1 MNWFEIATI
10 ALGVSFVFMIAWIWT
25 DYDTSVKIMK
35 AMTEELRKVQR
46 RFENH
51 EYKQNELSQTDMVL
65 DKEINRLRTGV
76 TQSQSDM
83 FDAIHRL
90 DKRVNGLENPPR
102 PSDMSLS
109 EAAEYIK
116 RDLNRHVVRG
126 PAGQV
131 LSGKLFMHRKAFS
144 ASELHGR
151 WTKVEDVDRFVRV
164 GLEFSD
170 DGKKWKPARPVKDC

>member
-1 MNWFEIATI
+1 MSGFEIATI
-10 ALGVSFVFMIAWIWT
+10 VLGVSFVLMIAWLWT
-25 DYDTSVKIMK
+25 DYDTSVKIMS
-35 AMTEELRKVQR
+35 AMTEELRKTQR
-46 RFENH
+46 RFEQH
-51 EYKQNELSQTDMVL
+51 EYKQKELADTDMVL
-65 DKEINRLRTGV
+65 DKEINHLRNGV

-83 FDAIHRL
+83 FEAIHNL
-90 DKRVNGLENPPR
+90 QKRVYGLENPPR

-109 EAAEYIK
+109 EAAEYMK
-116 RDLNRHVVRG
+116 RDLDKHRVRG

-131 LSGKLFMHRKAFS
+131 LSGKLFMQRKAFS

-170 DGKKWKPARPVKDC
+170 DGKKWKPAHPMKDC